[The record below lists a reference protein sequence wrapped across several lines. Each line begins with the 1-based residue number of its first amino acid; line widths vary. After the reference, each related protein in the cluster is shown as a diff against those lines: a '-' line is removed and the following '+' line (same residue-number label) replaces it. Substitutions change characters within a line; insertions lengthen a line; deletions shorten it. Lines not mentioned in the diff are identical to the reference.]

1 MSSHAAGER
10 PPAAGDAYTPSGR
23 RRAALVAVLLC
34 ITLPGVV
41 ALVEG
46 VSFYAGNR
54 SSGFITV
61 GEQKRGYVLH
71 VPGSR
76 DHSRPVPLVISLHGG
91 GLWGAAL
98 RDISRWN
105 DLADREGFIVAYP
118 SGAGRASP
126 RSWSPSPGPR
136 LMRDVDFISRLIDT
150 LVARHNVDPDRVHV
164 NGLSNGGGM
173 TFALSCAIPE
183 RLAAAGIVAGAQT
196 LPWSLCADAPAVP
209 VVVIHG
215 THDSVVP
222 YDGGETWVSPRPF
235 PNVPA
240 WVRRWA
246 ERNRCAAAPR
256 DSAPSAK
263 VTRRTYSACEHAADV
278 VLYTLHGDGH
288 VWPGGRA
295 LPAWLVG
302 TDSRSMDATE
312 VMWEFFRERR
322 AAR

>member
-1 MSSHAAGER
+1 MK
-10 PPAAGDAYTPSGR
+10 GR
-23 RRAALVAVLLC
+23 GMTLAAVLVC
-34 ITLPGVV
+34 ITLPGML

-46 VSFYAGNR
+46 VSFYAGTR

-61 GEQKRGYVLH
+61 DGQQRGYLLH
-71 VPGSR
+71 VPRSQ
-76 DHSRPVPLVISLHGG
+76 DSLRPVPLVVSLHGA
-91 GLWGAAL
+91 GLWGAAQ

-126 RSWSPSPGPR
+126 RVWHANPGPG
-136 LMRDVDFISRLIDT
+136 LMRDVDFITRLIDT
-150 LVARHNVDPDRVHV
+150 LVARHNVDPDRVYV

-173 TFALSCAIPE
+173 TFALSCAVPG
-183 RLAAAGIVAGAQT
+183 RLAAVGIVAGALT

-209 VVVIHG
+209 AVVIHG
-215 THDSVVP
+215 THDPVVP
-222 YDGGETWVSPRPF
+222 YGGGRLWVAPLPF

-240 WVRRWA
+240 WVGRWA
-246 ERNRCAAAPR
+246 ERNGCDAAPR
-256 DSAPSAK
+256 DSALSAA
-263 VTRRTYSACEHAADV
+263 VTRRTYSACAGAADV

-288 VWPGGRA
+288 VWPGGGAVPR
-295 LPAWLVG
+295 WLVG
-302 TDSRSMDATE
+302 TDSRSMDATQ